1 MLTSRWRAAAVR
13 ALAAIAFMLGTLL
26 VAPVSAQGA
35 PPEGCEEILNP
46 NGTVIIICEDD
57 DDGGEGGGGGSGGG
71 TQTCHYL
78 GAEVPCSS
86 EYGSWN
92 GRCYVRVAQPQPSQD
107 ESVWEGNADGL
118 ILECSPF
125 ECVGTGMN
133 PCPERRLYWS
143 PNPPNAG
150 PTPRELAERA
160 VAQMN
165 LTMGEI
171 GSTPPTT
178 ATKPAAMGVIG
189 LPMWLWVAN
198 PGENTIGPITRT
210 AADGG
215 LSVSATGTLD
225 RITWTLTE
233 ADTGIARAT
242 VTCRGEN
249 AAGTPYDGRDN
260 ASPSPTC
267 GIPANLN
274 LYAGDFTLTATA
286 YWTVEW
292 QGGGQSDTINVPP
305 QTNRVPVTIG
315 ELQVLLSR

>member
-1 MLTSRWRAAAVR
+1 MR
-13 ALAAIAFMLGTLL
+13 
-26 VAPVSAQGA
+26 
-35 PPEGCEEILNP
+35 
-46 NGTVIIICEDD
+46 
-57 DDGGEGGGGGSGGG
+57 
-71 TQTCHYL
+71 
-78 GAEVPCSS
+78 
-86 EYGSWN
+86 
-92 GRCYVRVAQPQPSQD
+92 
-107 ESVWEGNADGL
+107 
-118 ILECSPF
+118 
-125 ECVGTGMN
+125 
-133 PCPERRLYWS
+133 
-143 PNPPNAG
+143 
-150 PTPRELAERA
+150 
-160 VAQMN
+160 
-165 LTMGEI
+165 LTMGDI

-198 PGENTIGPITRT
+198 RAENTTGPITRT

-274 LYAGDFTLTATA
+274 LYSGEFTLTATA
-286 YWTVEW
+286 YWTVAW
-292 QGGGQSDTINVPP
+292 QGAGQTGSINVPP
-305 QTNRVPVTIG
+305 QTNSVPVTIG
-315 ELQVLLSR
+315 ELQVLLSN